1 MKILIETIPHSEQ
14 RYPTVGDW
22 QWKSSRTKDF
32 YAKGKDPKEWSDKDT
47 LVIRVSSLSDWRYEA
62 LVGLHE
68 AIEALL
74 CKHVGV
80 SEQDVDYFD
89 QMFEEHRGDDDSL
102 VGEPGDHPAA
112 PYHVQHVWASDIE
125 QIFAK
130 QLDVNWSAY
139 SAEVDSL

>member
-74 CKHVGV
+74 CKQAGV
-80 SEQDVDYFD
+80 TEEQVDQFD
-89 QMFEEHRGDDDSL
+89 LNFKGE
-102 VGEPGDHPAA
+102 GEPGNDPLA
-112 PYHVQHVWASDIE
+112 PYCQQHQVATVIE
-125 QIFAK
+125 TTLAQE
-130 QLDVNWSAY
+130 LDVDWAKY
-139 SAEVDSL
+139 EAEVDGL